1 MGSPGKC
8 QCKAGK
14 AVEPT
19 AQRRHR
25 PLRAGLCRSV
35 GGKEQVTPSAREV
48 MLGITAALAP
58 QFSLLVKILSTAT
71 VDKFPGRSTLGS
83 GRTHRSFNRLEPPT

>member
-25 PLRAGLCRSV
+25 SLRAGICRSS
-35 GGKEQVTPSAREV
+35 GGKEQVTPSAREG

-58 QFSLLVKILSTAT
+58 QFLILVNILSTRT
-71 VDKFPGRSTLGS
+71 VDKFSGRSTLDTWEGNS
-83 GRTHRSFNRLEPPT
+83 ANRQTRISP